1 MICLEWHGLKR
12 RGLLAGGALLAA
24 PGLIARSWAQEGYPS
39 KPIRLV
45 LGFAPGGVADIVA
58 RLVAPKLSE
67 LMGQTALVDNR
78 PGAGGIVAT
87 EAVARSAPNG
97 HTLLWTTSSTATGVA
112 LYKRLPYDALTDL
125 AFVSTVSYFDHVL
138 AVAPGFEPRDLRQT
152 IAYGRANPGRLNIGS
167 ISVGNAQHLG
177 AELLRAMLGIEATVV
192 TYRGTPD
199 LLNAVVAGDVQ
210 IASEILP
217 PVLPQIQAGRLR
229 ALAIAT
235 AERFPLLPDAPT
247 AEEAGLPGYVVR
259 SWNGISVPAA
269 TPPAIVERL
278 SQAVGT
284 VMANA
289 ELRGRL
295 RDLGV
300 SPGANA
306 PAEFR
311 SFFAAE
317 TRRWGK
323 VIDEARIER
332 Q

>member
-1 MICLEWHGLKR
+1 MSMAGPKR
-12 RGLLAGGALLAA
+12 RGLLAGGLLLAA
-24 PGLIARSWAQEGYPS
+24 PRFLSGAWAQEPYPS

-58 RLVAPKLSE
+58 RLVAPRLSE
-67 LMGQTALVDNR
+67 VLGGTVLVDNR

-87 EAVARSAPNG
+87 EAVVRSAPDG

-112 LYKRLPYDALTDL
+112 LYKRLPYDALSDL
-125 AFVSTVSYFDHVL
+125 AFISTVSYFDHVL
-138 AVAPGFEPRDLRQT
+138 AVAPGFAPRDLRET

-217 PVLPQIQAGRLR
+217 PVLPQLQAGRLR

-235 AERFPLLPDAPT
+235 KERFPLLPDAPT
-247 AEEAGLPGYVVR
+247 AEESGLPGYVVR
-259 SWNGISVPAA
+259 SWNGISAPAA

-278 SQAVGT
+278 SKAVGF
-284 VMANA
+284 VMAHP

-295 RDLGV
+295 QELGV
-300 SPGANA
+300 SPGANSPSEFKA
-306 PAEFR
+306 FFSAE
-311 SFFAAE
+311 A
-317 TRRWGK
+317 RRWGA

>member
-1 MICLEWHGLKR
+1 MTGFKR
-12 RGLLAGGALLAA
+12 RGLLASGVLLAA
-24 PGLIARSWAQEGYPS
+24 PGLVGRSWAQDGYPT
-39 KPIRLV
+39 KPIRLM

-58 RLVAPKLSE
+58 RLVAPRLSE
-67 LMGQTALVDNR
+67 VLGGTVLVDNR

-87 EAVARSAPNG
+87 EAAVRSAPDG

-112 LYKRLPYDALTDL
+112 LYKRLPYDAMTDL
-125 AFVSTVSYFDHVL
+125 AYVSTVSFFDHVL
-138 AVAPGFEPRDLRQT
+138 AVGPGFGPRDLRET
-152 IAYGRANPGRLNIGS
+152 IAYGRAHPGRLNIGS

-177 AELLRAMLGIEATVV
+177 AELLRAMMGIDATVV

-199 LLNAVVAGDVQ
+199 LLNAAAAGDVH

-217 PVLPQIQAGRLR
+217 PVLPQIQGGRLR
-229 ALAIAT
+229 ALAMAT

-247 AEEAGLPGYVVR
+247 AEESGLPGYVVR
-259 SWNGISVPAA
+259 SWNGISAPAA

-278 SQAVGT
+278 SQAVGV
-284 VMANA
+284 VMGQADLQA
-289 ELRGRL
+289 RL

-300 SPGANA
+300 SPGANT
-306 PAEFR
+306 PAAFR
-311 SFFAAE
+311 AFFAAE
-317 TRRWGK
+317 ARRWGG

>member
-1 MICLEWHGLKR
+1 MACFDR
-12 RGLLAGGALLAA
+12 RQLLAGGALLAGVA
-24 PGLIARSWAQEGYPS
+24 PLRRARAQDGYPS
-39 KPIRLV
+39 KPIRLL

-58 RLVAPKLSE
+58 RLVAPRLSE
-67 LMGQTALVDNR
+67 LLGQPVLVDNR

-87 EAVARSAPNG
+87 EAAVRAAPDG

-112 LYKRLPYDALTDL
+112 LYKRLPYDAMSDL
-125 AFVSTVSYFDHVL
+125 AFASTVSFFDHVL

-177 AELLRAMLGIEATVV
+177 AELLRAMLGIEATVI

-217 PVLPQIQAGRLR
+217 PVLPQIQAARLR
-229 ALAIAT
+229 ALAMAT
-235 AERFPLLPDAPT
+235 KERFPLLPDAPT
-247 AEEAGLPGYVVR
+247 AEESGLPGYVVR
-259 SWNGISVPAA
+259 SWNGISAPAA
-269 TPPAIVERL
+269 TPPAVVERV
-278 SQAVGT
+278 SQAVGA

-289 ELRGRL
+289 DLRARL

-300 SPGANA
+300 SPGASS

-311 SFFAAE
+311 GFFGAE
-317 TRRWGK
+317 TRHWAQ